1 MTMALKQIKIKFLCT
16 MLRDE
21 DVYPQGGLWLYRLVR
36 LGLAVVFIWS
46 GLSKLINPQSFI
58 LIIEAYGFVPGPLL
72 WPMAIFLCLAE
83 MAAGIG
89 LLLDTQYALGL
100 ITGLLLLFMTVLS
113 YGLWLGLDVDCGCF
127 GPDDPEGQAYHS
139 LRPALFRDIGMLAS
153 IGFLYFQRY
162 RQSIKPQRLP
172 SIFTFNPLRR

>member
-1 MTMALKQIKIKFLCT
+1 MATKAVNLKSLRTIR
-16 MLRDE
+16 RDE
-21 DVYPQGGLWLYRLVR
+21 VVYLQGGLWLYRLVR
-36 LGLAVVFIWS
+36 LGLSLVFIWS
-46 GLSKLINPQSFI
+46 GLSKLIKPQAFI
-58 LIIEAYGFVPGPLL
+58 LIIEAYGFVPDPLL

-83 MAAGIG
+83 LAGGIG

-100 ITGLLLLFMTVLS
+100 ITGLLLLFMMVLG

-139 LRPALFRDIGMLAS
+139 LRPALFRDMGMLAS

-172 SIFTFNPLRR
+172 SIFNSNPLRG

>member
-1 MTMALKQIKIKFLCT
+1 MATKEVNLKSHRSV
-16 MLRDE
+16 LRDE
-21 DVYPQGGLWLYRLVR
+21 VVYPQGGLWLYRLVR

-46 GLSKLINPQSFI
+46 GLSKLIKPQSFI
-58 LIIEAYGFVPGPLL
+58 LIIEAYGFVPDPLL

-83 MAAGIG
+83 LAGGIG

-100 ITGLLLLFMTVLS
+100 ITGLLLLFMMVLG

-139 LRPALFRDIGMLAS
+139 LRPALFRDMGMLAS

-172 SIFTFNPLRR
+172 SIFNSNPSRG

>member
-1 MTMALKQIKIKFLCT
+1 MAIKAVNIKSIRT
-16 MLRDE
+16 IRRDE
-21 DVYPQGGLWLYRLVR
+21 VVCSQSGLWLYRLVR

-46 GLSKLINPQSFI
+46 GLSKLVKPQSFI
-58 LIIEAYGFVPGPLL
+58 LIIEAYGFVPDPLL

-83 MAAGIG
+83 LAGGIG
-89 LLLDTQYALGL
+89 LLLDAQYALGL
-100 ITGLLLLFMTVLS
+100 ITGLLLLFMAVLG

-127 GPDDPEGQAYHS
+127 GPDDPEGQAYHG
-139 LRPALFRDIGMLAS
+139 LRPALFRDMGMLAS

-172 SIFTFNPLRR
+172 SIFTFNPFRR